1 MEKKG
6 TMKTITKLYWLR
18 TEKKDLQ
25 KRIQE
30 IEDTLGEMTQL
41 GSPTMNDMP
50 KSTTRSNPM
59 EKYVEK
65 LISLKE
71 KRSKLIIQ
79 SIDIEE
85 KIEDIITKVDDAE
98 IRTLIRSYYIDGKS
112 WNEIARLYYKKNC
125 DGSTPRKKVNLY
137 LKDIQTKG

>member
-1 MEKKG
+1 
-6 TMKTITKLYWLR
+6 MKTITSLYWLR

-25 KRIQE
+25 KRINE
-30 IEDTLGEMTQL
+30 IDEMLGELTQL
-41 GSPTMNDMP
+41 GSPEMSDMP
-50 KSTTRSNPM
+50 KSKSRSNPT

-65 LISLKE
+65 LISLKD

-85 KIEDIITKVDDAE
+85 KIENIISKVDDPE
-98 IRTLIRSYYIDGKS
+98 IRTLIRKYYIDGMS
-112 WNEIARLYYKKNC
+112 WNEIARNLYKKNC

-137 LKDIQTKG
+137 LKENHMKG

>member
-1 MEKKG
+1 MEKKE

-137 LKDIQTKG
+137 LKDMQTKG

>member
-1 MEKKG
+1 
-6 TMKTITKLYWLR
+6 MKTITKLYWLR

-30 IEDTLGEMTQL
+30 IDDTLGEMTQL
-41 GSPTMNDMP
+41 GSPAMSDMP
-50 KSTTRSNPM
+50 KSNTRSNPT

-137 LKDIQTKG
+137 LKEIKTKG